1 MIEDKCI
8 VITGAS
14 SGIGAELCRQLAD
27 NNRILAVARRV
38 ERIPAHHNIIPL
50 SCDVSSRE
58 GMNRI
63 IDEAYSRL
71 GNIDIMISN
80 AGFAYYERWMDADWE
95 HMDSIFRTNVY
106 APLYGLQALRQ
117 RKGSESFRYVVTASA
132 MSFYAMPGYALY
144 SATKFALKGFA
155 DAMRHEL
162 EPDQHLQLVYPIA
175 TLTEFFTVAESTHL
189 PWPRQKPSA
198 VARAIIKGIERG
210 KNHIFPSPLY
220 RIMQQVSRLI
230 PIIPIYMQIEGRKFR
245 KEFFEKEMPHG

>member
-27 NNRILAVARRV
+27 NNRILAIARRV
-38 ERIPAHHNIIPL
+38 ERIPTHHNIIPL

-58 GMNRI
+58 GMDRI

-106 APLYGLQALRQ
+106 APSVWTSGTAPEKGLGELSVRHYSQCNEFLCDARICALQ
-117 RKGSESFRYVVTASA
+117 CNQIC
-132 MSFYAMPGYALY
+132 P
-144 SATKFALKGFA
+144 
-155 DAMRHEL
+155 
-162 EPDQHLQLVYPIA
+162 
-175 TLTEFFTVAESTHL
+175 
-189 PWPRQKPSA
+189 
-198 VARAIIKGIERG
+198 ER
-210 KNHIFPSPLY
+210 L
-220 RIMQQVSRLI
+220 R
-230 PIIPIYMQIEGRKFR
+230 
-245 KEFFEKEMPHG
+245 